1 MCLAIPGKVISVD
14 KSDPVM
20 ITGKASFGGVVKDIN
35 LAFVPDVE
43 IGDYV
48 IVHAGFAL
56 NILDE
61 SEAGT
66 VFDYLHQISNQDDS
80 SDDQS

>member
-20 ITGKASFGGVVKDIN
+20 ITGKASFGGVVKDVN
-35 LAFVPDVE
+35 LAFVPDVK

-61 SEAGT
+61 SEANT
-66 VFDYLHQISNQDDS
+66 VFDYLEQISRDDNP
-80 SDDQS
+80 SDEKS

>member
-1 MCLAIPGKVISVD
+1 MCLAIPGKIISLD

-20 ITGKASFGGVVKDIN
+20 ITGKASFSGVVKEVN
-35 LAFVPDVE
+35 LAFVPEVE

-61 SEAGT
+61 NEAGT
-66 VFDYLHQISNQDDS
+66 VFDYLEQISRPDDPPK
-80 SDDQS
+80 DQS

>member
-1 MCLAIPGKVISVD
+1 MCLAVPGKVISID

-20 ITGKASFGGVVKDIN
+20 IIGKASFGGVIKEVN
-35 LAFVPDVE
+35 LVFVPDVQ

-61 SEAGT
+61 NEAGT
-66 VFDYLHQISNQDDS
+66 VFDYLDQIASQEDS
-80 SDDQS
+80 PDDQS

>member
-1 MCLAIPGKVISVD
+1 MCLAVPGKVISID

-20 ITGKASFGGVVKDIN
+20 ITGKASFGGVVKDVN

-61 SEAGT
+61 NEADT
-66 VFDYLHQISNQDDS
+66 VFDYLNQISSQDDLP
-80 SDDQS
+80 DDQS

>member
-1 MCLAIPGKVISVD
+1 MSLAIPGKVISIH

-20 ITGKASFGGVVKDIN
+20 ITGKASFGGVVKDVN
-35 LAFVPDVE
+35 LVFVPDVE

-61 SEAGT
+61 NEAGT
-66 VFDYLHQISNQDDS
+66 VFDYLDQISNQNDS
-80 SDDQS
+80 PDDQT